1 MSAPLLLIWSAK
13 LLQHARASTLLLRR
27 TATPDDDDDDADSNF
42 AFGDASVAHLHA
54 LVPVVLDPVSTSYN
68 CWCDLVLTLELYFL
82 ANHVLSDATHPGLP
96 SWHQM
101 DVFMLSWI
109 FATVSVDLVDGMR
122 EHNGTACAAWLAI
135 VDQFL
140 GNRET

>member
-27 TATPDDDDDDADSNF
+27 TATPDDDDDADSNF

-68 CWCDLVLTLELYFL
+68 CWCDLVLTLELYVL

-109 FATVSVDLVDGMR
+109 FATAAVDLVDGMR
-122 EHNGTACAAWLAI
+122 ERNGI